1 MIACAL
7 AASCASSRRAPARV
21 ASPAEPRA
29 ADAAT
34 VSADAAV
41 TASARDPR
49 DPPHSRRE
57 TFRGCGIAVPD
68 DAARETIDMG
78 LRVTL
83 PTDTG
88 EVVSLGVNT
97 RSWRLGAA
105 INWPEMEQSL
115 RAGVA
120 QERGAFMYFR
130 APLVAGGLA
139 DVAWRL
145 HVRLERR
152 ERGRFLFEA
161 RRYAMVSCAAPR
173 GSSDDVERACDAA
186 IESLTLSREDA
197 PSPVGAPP
205 GQRWTGARGIYAQT
219 PEAWF
224 PQNTGDGAVS
234 VVERH
239 DPRTPII
246 SVNGGVLTQPVA
258 QTIATMRA
266 DMERLGAE
274 LASWEVRRTA
284 SGTKVDYDSAT
295 TSTTEHF
302 IRQQILIDGWR
313 MCVGTCAGPEAF
325 VVADDSFCGRW
336 LPTMRVE
343 R

>member
-1 MIACAL
+1 MT
-7 AASCASSRRAPARV
+7 S
-21 ASPAEPRA
+21 
-29 ADAAT
+29 
-34 VSADAAV
+34 
-41 TASARDPR
+41 SARATPR
-49 DPPHSRRE
+49 SNPSRSR
-57 TFRGCGIAVPD
+57 AK
-68 DAARETIDMG
+68 
-78 LRVTL
+78 TL
-83 PTDTG
+83 
-88 EVVSLGVNT
+88 
-97 RSWRLGAA
+97 
-105 INWPEMEQSL
+105 
-115 RAGVA
+115 
-120 QERGAFMYFR
+120 R
-130 APLVAGGLA
+130 APL
-139 DVAWRL
+139 
-145 HVRLERR
+145 ER
-152 ERGRFLFEA
+152 
-161 RRYAMVSCAAPR
+161 PR
-173 GSSDDVERACDAA
+173 
-186 IESLTLSREDA
+186 
-197 PSPVGAPP
+197 

-219 PEAWF
+219 PDAWF

-258 QTIATMRA
+258 QTIAAMRA